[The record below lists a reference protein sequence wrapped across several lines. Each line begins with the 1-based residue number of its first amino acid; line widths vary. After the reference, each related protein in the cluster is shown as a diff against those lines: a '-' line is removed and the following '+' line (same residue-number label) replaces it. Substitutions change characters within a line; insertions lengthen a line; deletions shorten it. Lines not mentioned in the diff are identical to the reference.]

1 MSTTLLITTIIAYVL
16 SLAASLI
23 LALTA
28 KKMQP
33 DSIRVPVIFHFIL
46 LVVSAILW
54 IGTIANDLLPWLV
67 LITFCSGLSIAGWAL
82 RSGKLKWVIK
92 LYFGLYFSSVFLFLA
107 SPSRLFYTITGKSA
121 VYRKEKEFKLRDNYY
136 LVEQQSLVRTN
147 KSMEDWKVIQKF
159 GIYKKTIRRDIRF
172 NGNPDSIRLLRME
185 ADTMIIRAYHLTN
198 GVPDSSENGFR
209 PGVKKQ
215 SITKQ
220 KR

>member
-33 DSIRVPVIFHFIL
+33 DSIRVPVIFHLVLLFI
-46 LVVSAILW
+46 SAILW
-54 IGTIANDLLPWLV
+54 ISALANDLLPWLI
-67 LITFCSGLSIAGWAL
+67 LITFCSGLSMAGWAL
-82 RSGKLKWVIK
+82 RSGQLKWPVK

-107 SPSRLFYTITGKSA
+107 SPSRLFYTIAGKSA
-121 VYRKEKEFKLRDNYY
+121 AYRKEKEFKLRDNYY
-136 LVEQQSLVRTN
+136 LVEQQSLVSTN
-147 KSMEDWKVIQKF
+147 KSIEDWKVTQKF
-159 GIYKKTIRRDIRF
+159 GIYNKTIRRDIRF
-172 NGNPDSIRLLRME
+172 KGNPDSIRLLRLKP
-185 ADTMIIRAYHLTN
+185 DTMIIRAYHLTN
-198 GVPDSSENGFR
+198 GMPDSSENGFR
-209 PGVKKQ
+209 PSVKKQ